1 MGKRGRKAG
10 WPALFLALV
19 MLLSSRPGR
28 AAGADVYFTAVND
41 RVLELRDETMPF
53 RSEGVRSEERRV
65 GKECRL

>member
-10 WPALFLALV
+10 WPALFLVLV

-41 RVLELRDETMPF
+41 RVLELRDEKIG
-53 RSEGVRSEERRV
+53 RASCRERV
-65 GKECRL
+65 